1 MPVGEAE
8 QVEEKQWVE
17 ELVVLVLGVEEQV
30 DEELLVEGVLTPGLT
45 YWTALGL

>member
-17 ELVVLVLGVEEQV
+17 ELVVLGVGVEEQV

-45 YWTALGL
+45 SWTVQGL

>member
-17 ELVVLVLGVEEQV
+17 ELVVLGVEEQV
-30 DEELLVEGVLTPGLT
+30 DEELPVEEGVLTPGLT
-45 YWTALGL
+45 SWTVQGL